1 MDYDVKIMF
10 CKKHGQ
16 TEHYFGY
23 KGWECE
29 KCLFEYFH
37 ENENENI
44 RIISELNI
52 SEVGR

>member
-23 KGWECE
+23 KDWECE
-29 KCLFEYFH
+29 KCLFEYFQ
-37 ENENENI
+37 ENQNENV
-44 RIISELNI
+44 RIMSELNI
-52 SEVGR
+52 NEVGF